1 MNEKD
6 IKNLQKL
13 LKAFNDDDKPVVTLQ
28 EFEDLMKLVQDV
40 FSKQNEKIDLTVEG
54 ILQDVTQ
61 IENKLENKSDIL
73 NQSVSKEVKK
83 LTDKVNKDFS
93 KLQKEIRKAL
103 SEITLPADGIDGKDG
118 YTPVKGE
125 DYFTDEDIKEIKLG
139 LFEEVTAEAI
149 ADKLESLKGDA
160 RLDASAIKNL
170 NIKRGDKLV
179 PVGITAI
186 NIQENGVN
194 KGQSS
199 TIDFVNC
206 TVTVTKSGKIIVTP
220 NTSSGKGTF
229 AMDGVTDGV
238 NRTFTITGEYK
249 EGASIVHVGRVVLKD
264 GEFTLDYDEDTDT
277 TTLVITETNVLAP
290 DADDDVLIFGLTAD
304 EGGTPVPPTP
314 SGKTQ
319 VSYPVPVQLSV
330 AENAHNYYN
339 TLGDAN
345 PDFSLLILTPFG
357 VSGTIKKFIVQT
369 YANGEVGDTFYSLA
383 DSTGAGLHPAIT
395 AVENTTAL
403 YVEDLNIPFTSGDKF
418 FVTVMRESDPSFTG
432 FSYSLA
438 RAIIVYE

>member
-28 EFEDLMKLVQDV
+28 EFEDLMKLVQGV
-40 FSKQNEKIDLTVEG
+40 FSKQNETIDLAVER

-139 LFEEVTAEAI
+139 LFEEVTAESI

-249 EGASIVHVGRVVLKD
+249 EGASIVHVGRVILKD
-264 GEFTLDYDEDTDT
+264 GEFTLDYDEGTDT

-319 VSYPVPVQLSV
+319 VSYLLPVEINSQSGSPTGG
-330 AENAHNYYN
+330 NYYSTVGEEN
-339 TLGDAN
+339 L
-345 PDFSLLILTPFG
+345 DFSLLTLVPFG
-357 VSGTIKKFIVQT
+357 VSGTIKKLIIQS
-369 YANGEVGDTFYSLA
+369 YANGETGDVFYGLT
-383 DSTGAGLHPAIT
+383 DETGAGLHPAIT

-418 FVTVMRESDPSFTG
+418 ALYAFSPVTGTSK
-432 FSYSLA
+432 A